1 MCLAQGMSCLECLH
15 NDLQILDVLG
25 CMLAG
30 VLTLLPGQYIMS
42 AAYGGDANSAAALVT
57 APYIV
62 DGLCLVQAL
71 LLGP

>member
-1 MCLAQGMSCLECLH
+1 MSCLQCLH
-15 NDLQILDVLG
+15 NALQILDVLG

>member
-1 MCLAQGMSCLECLH
+1 MLDGLA
-15 NDLQILDVLG
+15 
-25 CMLAG
+25 CMPAG
-30 VLTLLPGQYIMS
+30 VLTLLPGQYNMS

-71 LLGP
+71 LLGS